1 MESKLHIHYLPIY
14 LMCFDSRG
22 MGFHISQQL
31 ANHGAKVYIAARS
44 ENSAMEAI
52 RRIESENSAT
62 KNSVFY
68 LNLDLSTLKGA
79 QEAGKIF
86 SQSESRLDILSENSC
101 FFSVDNSLNETSSS

>member
-1 MESKLHIHYLPIY
+1 
-14 LMCFDSRG
+14 MCFDSRG